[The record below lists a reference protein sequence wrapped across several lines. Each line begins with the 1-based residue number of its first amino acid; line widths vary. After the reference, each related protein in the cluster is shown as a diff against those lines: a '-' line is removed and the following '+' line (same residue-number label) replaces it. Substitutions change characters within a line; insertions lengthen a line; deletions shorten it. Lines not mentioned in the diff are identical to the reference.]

1 MLSFDHNK
9 IIILMKC
16 KTSWVSEKNFHMFMC
31 NNHELKM
38 PLLKK
43 YLIKLGIYFHL
54 SDSSDCIYIF
64 ICMYVAI
71 PINEKRP

>member
-1 MLSFDHNK
+1 M
-9 IIILMKC
+9 
-16 KTSWVSEKNFHMFMC
+16 W
-31 NNHELKM
+31 NNYELKM

-43 YLIKLGIYFHL
+43 YLTKLGIYFHW

-71 PINEKRP
+71 PINEKRPWI